1 MRRVDVV
8 IPLGRGSRWD
18 DNELRFCLRAWQRN
32 FPDLGNVWIVGEKPD
47 WCVGVCHIRIP
58 DFFASNK
65 DANLITKVMTAC
77 YQQDI
82 SPDFI
87 RSSDDEI
94 LLRPMRFDAMRPY
107 YHGEIGRPR
116 GNRWHRRLERT
127 GRWLRRQ
134 GLTAYNYDCH
144 LPVPMQ
150 RDRFLKVFARAS
162 YKKLPGL
169 TIDSTYFNCCGLQQH
184 ASLPRRL
191 RIRLDRQ
198 IDDPAGLRRRLG
210 RASYLNLTDRA
221 VGPALEQALGE
232 LFPKPS
238 RFEKG

>member
-1 MRRVDVV
+1 M
-8 IPLGRGSRWD
+8 
-18 DNELRFCLRAWQRN
+18 
-32 FPDLGNVWIVGEKPD
+32 
-47 WCVGVCHIRIP
+47 
-58 DFFASNK
+58 
-65 DANLITKVMTAC
+65 
-77 YQQDI
+77 
-82 SPDFI
+82 
-87 RSSDDEI
+87 
-94 LLRPMRFDAMRPY
+94 
-107 YHGEIGRPR
+107 
-116 GNRWHRRLERT
+116 
-127 GRWLRRQ
+127 
-134 GLTAYNYDCH
+134 TAYNYDCH

-191 RIRLDRQ
+191 RVRLDRQ
-198 IDDPAGLRRRLG
+198 IDEPAGLRRRLG

-221 VGPALEQALGE
+221 VGPALEQALSQ